1 MNAYGPAD
9 ADDAMGPQ
17 TGKTIPS
24 PSTLTVYVGTVNA
37 ADQAKM
43 LNEKDTTVGMV
54 ATEQVI
60 PTERP
65 TALTGVK

>member
-17 TGKTIPS
+17 IGKTIPS
-24 PSTLTVYVGTVNA
+24 PSTLTLYVGTVNA

-43 LNEKDTTVGMV
+43 LNEKNITVGM
-54 ATEQVI
+54 AASGQVT

-65 TALTGVK
+65 TTSTGVK

>member
-9 ADDAMGPQ
+9 ADDATGPQ

-24 PSTLTVYVGTVNA
+24 PSTLTVYVGTVNVE
-37 ADQAKM
+37 DQAKM
-43 LNEKDTTVGMV
+43 RKDTTVGMV
-54 ATEQVI
+54 ASGQVT

-65 TALTGVK
+65 TTSTGVK